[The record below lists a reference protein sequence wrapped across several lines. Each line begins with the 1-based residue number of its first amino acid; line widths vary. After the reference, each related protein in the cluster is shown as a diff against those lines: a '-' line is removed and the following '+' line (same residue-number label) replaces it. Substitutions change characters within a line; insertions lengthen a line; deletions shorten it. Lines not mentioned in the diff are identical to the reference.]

1 MDWQQ
6 GDSKQFNGIEI
17 IKFYYQK
24 QNIILTSFFEL
35 GLRILSFWLF
45 MSKVT
50 EELGGGWFVK
60 YDQRNKT
67 KIFLSKYDTC
77 ITYYHNDQK
86 SWVVKRRHS
95 TNLTMT

>member
-24 QNIILTSFFEL
+24 QNIILTVFFEL
-35 GLRILSFWLF
+35 VLRILSFWLF
-45 MSKVT
+45 MSKAS

-67 KIFLSKYDTC
+67 RNFNKK
-77 ITYYHNDQK
+77 
-86 SWVVKRRHS
+86 
-95 TNLTMT
+95 